1 MTGVVPDDQGIGDVL
16 LARFDAD
23 GQLDGT
29 FGTNG
34 YTLLG
39 FDPTSTG
46 GYDLAML
53 ADGSW
58 IVAGKSSPSI
68 GCELYHFT
76 ADGQWNSGFGTDG
89 RLITNYPVGDPLDV
103 RSVVVDDEQGVV
115 VVNDLTLEDST
126 VVVLARF
133 HQGNT
138 GLSLTAIGADPFAP
152 CVAPDP
158 VVPTSTVR
166 FTLPVATQVSFTVVD
181 ALGRQVAAKGPYR
194 LPAGTHH
201 EELPPLQG
209 LPAGRYTL
217 ICITGEQ
224 RRSVPFLKTA
234 F

>member
-1 MTGVVPDDQGIGDVL
+1 
-16 LARFDAD
+16 
-23 GQLDGT
+23 
-29 FGTNG
+29 
-34 YTLLG
+34 LLG